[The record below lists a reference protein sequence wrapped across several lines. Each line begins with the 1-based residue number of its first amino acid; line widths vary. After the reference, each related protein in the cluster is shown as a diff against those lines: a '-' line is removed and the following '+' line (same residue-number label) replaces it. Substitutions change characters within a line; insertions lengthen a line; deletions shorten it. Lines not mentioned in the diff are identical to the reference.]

1 MAAILKNGRHL
12 KFQVASVFFQ
22 KSNPQG
28 LFTPS
33 LVLVS
38 YFERFAEKKHL
49 SAALRMPNQRGFCC
63 SMRRRQRRW

>member
-28 LFTPS
+28 YLCQVWCLYHILKDSP
-33 LVLVS
+33 
-38 YFERFAEKKHL
+38 EKKHL
-49 SAALRMPNQRGFCC
+49 SAAL
-63 SMRRRQRRW
+63 